1 MSNVQ
6 SKLAK
11 IEQKTMELSVRRKKE
26 ISELISSIDG
36 VLTLDDITIAS
47 GFLFMVAKPAEASKI
62 VSEFGKQAKK
72 YKVKKEKK

>member
-6 SKLAK
+6 SRLAK

-47 GFLFMVAKPAEASKI
+47 GFLFMIAKPEEAKKI
-62 VSEFGKQAKK
+62 VVEFGKQAKK
-72 YKVKKEKK
+72 YKVTKEKK